1 MNVQDMLNHLNRMLC
16 VNKKNNFR
24 GIIVISGSK
33 YKKILENVIS
43 RYLEVIDR
51 IPEDIKCL
59 YVTEDY
65 YGSFSTRYDEV
76 KKALEERGLKLEK
89 GKYKD
94 SVNYMGRS
102 FDLLILD
109 LYRSLTPDYIGRLI
123 GTVSGGGLI
132 IFLVEDFNKFEE
144 IETFFHQHLLTPPYK
159 IEDVRKL
166 FEKRFKRKIL
176 EYENILVIDSEKEEI
191 IKGIK
196 EECNLN
202 EVIPYFRKP
211 LSIPADIKYSEK
223 IYKLCLTE
231 DQVNVLKLLEGL
243 LEEGKKAF
251 LIIADRGRGKS
262 AVLGLSI
269 AALSEYLLDKKRLVD
284 IGITSPSKDNVRTL
298 FEFLRMGLKK
308 CGIEFEEKRN
318 KLIINRKIFIEYRS
332 PLNILGKKY
341 DYLFIDEAA
350 GIGINLLYQYLNKY
364 KKLIFSSTIHGY
376 EGAGRSFSVR
386 FMKYLKE
393 RKDFEVL
400 EYKMKEPIRY
410 GENDPIERWLFDTLL
425 LDAEP
430 DELNETD
437 IEMIKEKRVKFY
449 KIPLE
454 EWFEKRED
462 KLRSFV
468 GIYVL
473 AHYQNRPNDL
483 GMIADAPHHD
493 GFVLELES
501 GKIVNA
507 IQVAYEGGIDEDT
520 IERMLKDYKP
530 KGNIIPD
537 VIAKHFREKEFPK
550 LRGIRIVRIA
560 THPSAQGLG
569 LGSIALSNLTEW
581 AKKNKF
587 DWIGTSFGV
596 TYELLN
602 FWLKNGFVI
611 VHLSPEKNKV
621 SGEYSAIVIKPL
633 NKKTEEIVKRLNYEF
648 RWRFI
653 NQITDVYFDLEPE
666 VIRKLLET
674 PYEIKPH
681 FDILLTEIQKEKAK
695 AYLKGPMT
703 YEAAADIVRNLF
715 IYYLMYNDKNRPEIA
730 DQKMEILIAKI
741 LLAWSFRKISD
752 YFDITSGQARK
763 YIKKAAKEIYKWL
776 FG

>member
-1 MNVQDMLNHLNRMLC
+1 MLTHVERMLC
-16 VNKKNNFR
+16 INIKNNYR
-24 GIIVISGSK
+24 GIIVISGKNYKDVIKSVVSK
-33 YKKILENVIS
+33 YLEITKKDPS
-43 RYLEVIDR
+43 
-51 IPEDIKCL
+51 DIRCL

-65 YGSFSTRYDEV
+65 YGSFSTRYEEI
-76 KKALEERGLKLEK
+76 KKVFDSFKINVEK

-94 SVNYMGRS
+94 SVKYMGKTY
-102 FDLLILD
+102 DLLILD
-109 LYRSLTPDYIGRLI
+109 MYRSLTPDYIGRLI
-123 GTVSGGGLI
+123 GTVAGTGLI
-132 IFLVEDFNKFEE
+132 FFLIEDFDRFEE
-144 IETFFHQHLLTPPYK
+144 VETFFHHHLLTPPYK

-166 FEKRFKRKIL
+166 FEKRFKRKLL
-176 EYENILVIDSEKEEI
+176 EHKNIIIIDSDKNRV
-191 IKGIK
+191 IKGVD
-196 EECNLN
+196 EECDIRK
-202 EVIPYFRKP
+202 VIPYFKKP
-211 LSIPADIKYSEK
+211 IKIPEDIKYSEK
-223 IYKLCLTE
+223 IYRLCLTE
-231 DQVNVLKLLEGL
+231 DQVNVLKLLEKL
-243 LEEGKKAF
+243 MEEGKKAF

-262 AVLGLSI
+262 AVLGLTI
-269 AALSEYLLDKKRLVD
+269 AALCEKLLEKKKTID
-284 IGITSPSKDNVRTL
+284 IGITSPSKENVRTL
-298 FEFLRMGLKK
+298 LEFLRIGLKK
-308 CGIEFEEKRN
+308 LGIEFEERKN
-318 KLIINRKIFIEYRS
+318 KIIIKRKIYIEYRS

-341 DYLFIDEAA
+341 DYLFVDEAA
-350 GIGINLLYQYLNKY
+350 GIGINLLYQYLDKY
-364 KKLIFSSTIHGY
+364 KKIVFSSTIHGY

-410 GENDPIERWLFDTLL
+410 GEEDPIEKWLFDTLL

-430 DELNETD
+430 DELDEND
-437 IEMIKEKRVKFY
+437 IKMIKEKKVKFY

-454 EWFEKRED
+454 EWFEKEEN

-493 GFVLELES
+493 GFALELES

-507 IQVAYEGGIDEDT
+507 IQIAYEGGIDEEI

-550 LRGIRIVRIA
+550 LKGIRIVRIA
-560 THPSAQGLG
+560 THPSVQGMG
-569 LGSIALSNLTEW
+569 LGSIALEKLTEW
-581 AKKNKF
+581 AKKNSF

-602 FWLKNGFVI
+602 FWLKNGFVV

-653 NQITDVYFDLEPE
+653 NQITDVYFDLEPRI
-666 VIRKLLET
+666 IRKLLET
-674 PYEIKPH
+674 PYESKPH
-681 FDILLTEIQKEKAK
+681 FDILLTEMQKEKAR
-695 AYLKGPMT
+695 AYFKGPMT

-715 IYYLMYNDKNRPEIA
+715 IYYLMYNGKDKPEIA
-730 DQKMEILIAKI
+730 DQKLEILIAKI
-741 LLAWSFRKISD
+741 LLAWSFRKIAK
-752 YFDITSGQARK
+752 YFNITQGQARK
-763 YIKKAAKEIYKWL
+763 YIKRSAKEIYKWL
-776 FG
+776 FD